1 MNPSDSPEPAPLHW
15 HHAESITTVTLD
27 RPQRRNALDSATV
40 RALMQLALS
49 PPKGTAAFLLTA
61 EGPHFCAGLDLAEHV
76 ALKRGPEAF
85 FQLCRLWHT
94 AFDALQQGG
103 IPVVAALH
111 GAVLGGGLEL
121 AASAHVRIADETAF
135 FALPEGERGIFT
147 GGGATVRVARIVGT
161 DRMTEMMLTGRI
173 LQARQALDL
182 GLIHEVVAQ
191 GEAPARA
198 RTLAQKIARNAPA
211 TNRAIVTALPRI
223 AGMSQSDG
231 LYMEALV
238 AAHVQATGDVHERL
252 TDFLQRKTQNGQQDD
267 GIDPDR

>member
-1 MNPSDSPEPAPLHW
+1 MVSTESPSTGPLRW
-15 HHAESITTVTLD
+15 HCEDLITTVVLD

-40 RALMQLALS
+40 QALMQLALT
-49 PPKGTAAFLLTA
+49 PPPGTAVFLLAA

-76 ALKRGPEAF
+76 ALKRGPEEF

-103 IPVVAALH
+103 VPVVASLH

-121 AASAHVRIADETAF
+121 AAAAHVRIADETAF

-161 DRMTEMMLTGRI
+161 DRMTEMMLTGRVVDA
-173 LQARQALDL
+173 QQALRM
-182 GLIHEVVAQ
+182 GLVHEVVEEGVAL
-191 GEAPARA
+191 ARA
-198 RTLAQKIARNAPA
+198 QVLAQKIARNARA

-223 AGMSQSDG
+223 AGMSHSDG

-238 AAHVQATGDVHERL
+238 AAHVQATGEVHERL
-252 TDFLQRKTQNGQQDD
+252 TQFLQRKSGH
-267 GIDPDR
+267 